1 MVILKKN
8 YLLFILIILLG
19 GCSKDFSPD
28 KNKKY
33 FVGFSQCVSNDL
45 WRQSMNYEIKLE
57 ASLHPEIELLIL
69 DGQSNNQKQINDITY
84 LIDQQ
89 VDLLIVSPNEAEP
102 LTPIVEKAYKSG
114 IPVILLD
121 RKINSDLYNTYIG
134 ADNYAIGFEA
144 GLYAVNQLKNG
155 GKIYEIC
162 GLAGSSPSYDRHAG
176 FADALK
182 YNENIE
188 LLKSQYH
195 DWVIKDTLQFQE
207 LLFNELKKHPNINMI
222 YGHNDGLAA
231 GAFIALNKMNMAQK
245 IKFIGIDALPGEG
258 GGLQMVLNKVL
269 DASFLYPTGGDVAIQ
284 TAFKILI
291 GDTVDKNI
299 SLESVLVDS
308 TNARLLQIKSDQ
320 IHNIRS
326 KIETQNQ
333 ILNRLFIQYNSQR
346 YFVFTLVTAIFLLA
360 AFLFLLFR
368 SLQINKMMNRK
379 LNEKNLAIEEHLIEL
394 EKQRDELYQMQETV
408 KKANEF
414 KIQFFT
420 NISHEFR
427 TPLTLILGTLDQL
440 KKLNIKDN
448 YITKQLNILNK
459 NAERLLKLINEL
471 MNFRKIEAQKVSL
484 NIYEHDIVSFLK
496 DILIFFEGSAE
507 TKNIKLNFFAQH
519 EQMNVFIDAI
529 KFEKVIFNLL
539 SNAFKFTPDNGEI
552 TLCVIYNECIED
564 NIRCIEISVK
574 DTGIGIP
581 ENELELIFEQFHNI
595 DQNGYSSIT
604 STGIGL
610 AFSKRIVTLHH
621 GNISVKSE
629 VNKGSTFTIQLPSN
643 AAAYKNNEIINDM
656 AAFNSFEHLVSE
668 ELDNL
673 PEQTVNQIN
682 VIEDNAEV
690 LLVVE
695 DNKDVV
701 QMLKD
706 NFVKDFEIITAY
718 NGKEGLALA
727 KKYKPNIIISD
738 IMMPIM
744 DGNEMTKLLK
754 SDIDTSH
761 IPIILLSAKTT
772 EENKIE
778 GLECG
783 ADYYITKPF
792 NFKILELKLKNI
804 IKNREKIKE
813 HFSKDILFF
822 KNEPRIKDLDKAF
835 LQKVIAQAEMQILD
849 SNLSVENLGKTFGM
863 NRLTFYRKIKT
874 ITGLAPSE
882 FIKTIQ
888 LHKASDLLKNS
899 DLTISEIAFKVGFET
914 PSYFTKCFK
923 NVFKVKP
930 SEYQKNFNN

>member
-8 YLLFILIILLG
+8 CLLFVLIILLG
-19 GCSKDFSPD
+19 GCSKEFSPE

-45 WRQSMNYEIKLE
+45 WRQSMNYEMKLE
-57 ASLHPEIELLIL
+57 ASLHPEIKLLIL
-69 DGQSNNQKQINDITY
+69 DGQSNNQKQINDISY

-121 RKINSDLYNTYIG
+121 RKINSDSYNTYIG
-134 ADNYAIGFEA
+134 ADNYKIGYLA
-144 GLYAVNQLKNG
+144 GSYALNLIKPN
-155 GKIYEIC
+155 GKILEIC
-162 GLAGSSPSYDRHAG
+162 GLSGSSPARERKAG
-176 FADALK
+176 FADAIRTGDNLELINCK
-182 YNENIE
+182 HNNWAVIDQEKFNTLISNAIKKHPDIDLVFAHNDAIAIHAYNI
-188 LLKSQYH
+188 L
-195 DWVIKDTLQFQE
+195 
-207 LLFNELKKHPNINMI
+207 NELKLSQN
-222 YGHNDGLAA
+222 
-231 GAFIALNKMNMAQK
+231 
-245 IKFIGIDALPGEG
+245 IKFIGIDALPGDG
-258 GGLQMVLNKVL
+258 GGIQMVMDNKL
-269 DASFLYPTGGDVAIQ
+269 DASILYPTGGDVAIQ

-299 SLESVLVDS
+299 SLESILVDS
-308 TNARLLQIKSDQ
+308 TNAKLLQIKSDQ

-333 ILNRLFIQYNSQR
+333 ILNSLFIQYNSQR
-346 YFVFTLVTAIFLLA
+346 NFIFTLVTAIFLLA

-440 KKLNIKDN
+440 KNLNIKDN

-471 MNFRKIEAQKVSL
+471 MDFRKIEAQKVSL
-484 NIYEHDIVSFLK
+484 NIDEHDIVSFLK
-496 DILIFFEGSAE
+496 DIFNYFESSAE
-507 TKNIKLNFFAQH
+507 IKNINLNFYAQH

-529 KFEKVIFNLL
+529 KFEKVVFNLL

-552 TLCVIYNECIED
+552 TLSVIYSDCVKD
-564 NIRCIEISVK
+564 NSKCIEISVK

-581 ENELELIFEQFHNI
+581 ENELELVFEQFHNF
-595 DQNGYSSIT
+595 DQNGYSSIA

-629 VNKGSTFTIQLPSN
+629 VNKGSTFTIQLPTN
-643 AAAYKNNEIINDM
+643 AAAYKNNEIRNDLT
-656 AAFNSFEHLVSE
+656 ALNSFEHLVSE
-668 ELDNL
+668 EFEYL

-682 VIEDNAEV
+682 VIDDNAEV

-706 NFVKDFEIITAY
+706 NFVKDFVIIAAY

-744 DGNEMTKLLK
+744 DGNEMTRLLK

-761 IPIILLSAKTT
+761 IPIILLSARTT

-822 KNEPRIKDLDKAF
+822 KNEPRIKDLDKEF
-835 LQKVIAQAEMQILD
+835 LQKVIAQAEIHILD

-923 NVFKVKP
+923 NAFKVKP
-930 SEYQKNFNN
+930 SDYQKNFNN